1 MSRTTYRINN
11 RHFEVWRGWYF
22 HTPKPEPEIPYDV
35 QLISLRLA
43 DALPSETLEQMN
55 VDALMVQPA
64 ERVLFKRQRTEEI
77 LDAQYGCCALKNPE
91 LARAVLD
98 VLEDQHAKKYKL
110 IAWCILPNQLHV
122 LIEPCFP
129 VGRIIQDW
137 RVLTTRWAVQNN
149 DALGLGL
156 NGKRLWLKRCRDR
169 YIPDNKQ
176 LAEAI
181 QALQQSP
188 VKAGLCDQ
196 PEDWRWSSAYSGKRN
211 KSP

>member
-43 DALPSETLEQMN
+43 DALPPKALEQMN
-55 VDALMVQPA
+55 VDARMVQPA
-64 ERVLFKRQRTEEI
+64 ERVLFKRQRTQVI
-77 LDAQYGCCALKNPE
+77 LNAQHGCCALHNPK

-137 RVLTTRWAVQNN
+137 RVLTTRWALQHNE
-149 DALGLGL
+149 ALGLGL
-156 NGKRLWLKRCRDR
+156 NGKRLWLKRCQDR

-176 LAEAI
+176 LAK
-181 QALQQSP
+181 ALETLHQSP
-188 VKAGLCDQ
+188 VEAGLCEQ
-196 PEDWRWSSAYSGKRN
+196 PEDWCWSSAHLGKRTTAT
-211 KSP
+211 